1 MAHLPSDTPTL
12 QLIAYVSLTLASV
25 TVAVTS
31 LFMAYR
37 QNFGWKPILF
47 IISVGGGRGAR
58 GHSVTMEFEFWNRK
72 KYPINI
78 TFISIDYSTTRIARG
93 GHPPLCDGW
102 AINGEHRIF
111 NANHTTIKP
120 TENKY
125 FQTAAPID
133 MSSVLDISE
142 NVTISLFYFDPIK
155 NRIKRI
161 VTDTEHTIN
170 LERMSK
176 FERFNR
182 RMQFWK

>member
-25 TVAVTS
+25 TVALTS

-58 GHSVTMEFEFWNRK
+58 GHSVTTEFEFWNRK

-78 TFISIDYSTTRIARG
+78 TFVSVDYSKTRIARG
-93 GHPPLCDGW
+93 GNPPLSDGW
-102 AINGEHRIF
+102 GINGEHRIF
-111 NANHTTIKP
+111 NENRMTIKP

-125 FQTAAPID
+125 FQTVTPID
-133 MSSVLDISE
+133 TSSVLDISE
-142 NVTISLFYFDPIK
+142 NVTISVFYFDPIK
-155 NRIKRI
+155 NRIMC
-161 VTDTEHTIN
+161 VVVDTEHTIN
-170 LERMSK
+170 LEGMSK
-176 FERFNR
+176 FERFKR
-182 RMQFWK
+182 RMRFWR